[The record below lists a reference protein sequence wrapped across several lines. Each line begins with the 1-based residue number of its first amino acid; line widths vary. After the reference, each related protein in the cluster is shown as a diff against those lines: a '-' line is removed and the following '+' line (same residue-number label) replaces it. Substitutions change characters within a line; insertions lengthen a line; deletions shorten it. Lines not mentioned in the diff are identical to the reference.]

1 MIKFPTLLSLSIT
14 GVNIFARLF
23 HLFVFLL
30 IGNLYGLGDTT
41 DLVFLVYAPL
51 AVIMSVTAG
60 AAEVIIMPGVHRA
73 QAYNCVPEFLYAIFV
88 RAMVFVALATLI
100 ALTVSILIS
109 TDVASNYVIIALLA
123 PIPFLSCISSFASN
137 MLNAHDK
144 FRLAVL
150 GPIFGTAG
158 AVLVL
163 FLLPQSP
170 TALALTL
177 FFYEAGSAV
186 GLWFIARQ
194 FVSGG
199 TNNNPDMVKQVTRW
213 AMGGARMQIIGSL
226 LAALTPMISIL
237 FAKSLDPGA
246 VSTVEY
252 ANRLWN
258 LVPLL
263 FTGSLMIFYSQRS
276 KAESRQAADL
286 GATHAMAR
294 NLGLISLILSLVA
307 IILAKDIVDSVYS
320 WGKMNNNERTALAH
334 LLTMYLLGS
343 SAYIAGLVY
352 VRAISAMGKVHI
364 LTLAALLGVILNIA
378 LNTIMIRYFGLSGIG
393 IAASLTNIAVAL
405 FVYNRFV
412 SQSAPH
418 R

>member
-1 MIKFPTLLSLSIT
+1 MIKTPTLLSLSIT

-23 HLFVFLL
+23 HLLVFLL
-30 IGNLYGLGDTT
+30 IGNLYGMGDIT

-60 AAEVIIMPGVHRA
+60 AADVIIMPGVHRA
-73 QAYNCVPEFLYAIFV
+73 EAHNCIPEFLQAIFM
-88 RAMVFVALATLI
+88 RAIVFVFLATLL
-100 ALTVSILIS
+100 ALVISILIS
-109 TDVASNYVIIALLA
+109 DNVASNYVIIALLA
-123 PIPFLSCISSFASN
+123 PIPILSCVSSFASN
-137 MLNAHDK
+137 ILNAHDR
-144 FRLAVL
+144 FRQAVL

-163 FLLPQSP
+163 FLLPKSSA
-170 TALALTL
+170 ALALAL
-177 FFYEAGSAV
+177 FSYEAGSAA

-194 FVSGG
+194 FISGG
-199 TNNNPDMVKQVTRW
+199 ANNNPDMVRQVTRW
-213 AMGGARMQIIGSL
+213 AMGGARMQIVGSL
-226 LAALTPMISIL
+226 LAALTPMINIL

-252 ANRLWN
+252 ASRLWN
-258 LVPLL
+258 LMPLL
-263 FTGSLMIFYSQRS
+263 FTGSLMVFYSQRS
-276 KAESRQAADL
+276 RAESRQVPDL
-286 GATHAMAR
+286 GATRAMAR
-294 NLGLISLILSLVA
+294 NLGMISLILSLVA

-320 WGKMNNNERTALAH
+320 WGKMNNSERTALAH
-334 LLTMYLLGS
+334 LLMMYLLGS

-378 LNTIMIRYFGLSGIG
+378 FNAIMIRYFGLSGIG
-393 IAASLTNIAVAL
+393 IAASLTNVAVAL

-412 SQSAPH
+412 SQSASYS
-418 R
+418 